1 MTVTRRSAITALLGV
16 GVGLGLSPPSGAAT
30 VRNGTA
36 GEALHVRTNDGLILS
51 AAAYGNLANPEILFV
66 HGLGQSRLS
75 WDKQIVAG
83 MIDRFR
89 IVTYDL
95 RGHGDSDKPRS
106 SSAYSDGAL
115 WGDDLRAVIE
125 QTRLRRPLLVGWSL
139 GGLIT
144 GHYLARCG
152 VDGIAGVNLVDAV
165 TSFTP
170 GMLSNASNAFG
181 AQLASRDVSIRSS
194 AIAAF
199 LSHCFLQRPPDAA
212 FDQML
217 AYNGMVPR
225 EVQEGVTS
233 IRTDGLDRAFGLVP
247 RMLLTHGARDA
258 LVNVAMS
265 RRMLAINRSAHLSIY
280 PDAGHSPFIEDAVRF
295 NRELAAFADVASR
308 A

>member
-1 MTVTRRSAITALLGV
+1 MTVTRRNAVTALLGV
-16 GVGLGLSPPSGAAT
+16 GVGLGLSSSSGAAP
-30 VRNGTA
+30 VWHATA
-36 GEALHVRTNDGLILS
+36 GEALHVRTSDGLILS
-51 AAAYGNLANPEILFV
+51 AVAYGNLANPEILFV

-75 WDKQIVAG
+75 WDKQIIGG
-83 MIDRFR
+83 MTDRFR

-106 SSAYSDGAL
+106 SLAYSDGAL

-125 QTRLRRPLLVGWSL
+125 QARLRRPLIVGWSL
-139 GGLIT
+139 GGLIA
-144 GHYLARCG
+144 GHYLARYG

-165 TSFTP
+165 TSFAP
-170 GMLSNASNAFG
+170 GLLSIASTVFG
-181 AQLASRDVSIRSS
+181 EQLASRDLSIRSG

-199 LSHCFLQRPPDAA
+199 LSHCFFQRPPEAA
-212 FDQML
+212 FEQML

-233 IRTDGLDRAFGLVP
+233 IRTDGLDRAFGFVP
-247 RMLLTHGARDA
+247 RMLLTHGARDV

-265 RRMLAINRSAHLSIY
+265 RRMLPINGSAHLSIY
-280 PDAGHSPFIEDAVRF
+280 PDAGHAPFIEDAARF